1 MPYLTVNGY
10 QIYYRVK
17 GDGVPMLLLEGL
29 GYASWMWK
37 YQVPEFIRWSK
48 VIMPDNRGVGN
59 STKLTGPYTIEE
71 FANDAISVVNSLS
84 VEKFYVL
91 GVSMGGLIAQSIVNI
106 IPNRVKGVILVST
119 TCGGPKAIP
128 MFKETFE
135 QMQLNLE
142 GETIENK
149 IRRTMKLALT
159 QSFPITEESEFNEII
174 KERMKYLQTNDQLLY
189 QSLSS
194 VNFDNSTKNNT
205 VTIPSLI
212 VAGTE
217 DRVLPYLNSII
228 LYKSLPRSSLLL
240 FKGQNHL
247 LFMEKYGQFN
257 RFVYDFVSSIE
268 NGSFSEYVEE
278 VI

>member
-91 GVSMGGLIAQSIVNI
+91 
-106 IPNRVKGVILVST
+106 
-119 TCGGPKAIP
+119 
-128 MFKETFE
+128 
-135 QMQLNLE
+135 
-142 GETIENK
+142 
-149 IRRTMKLALT
+149 
-159 QSFPITEESEFNEII
+159 
-174 KERMKYLQTNDQLLY
+174 
-189 QSLSS
+189 
-194 VNFDNSTKNNT
+194 
-205 VTIPSLI
+205 
-212 VAGTE
+212 
-217 DRVLPYLNSII
+217 
-228 LYKSLPRSSLLL
+228 
-240 FKGQNHL
+240 
-247 LFMEKYGQFN
+247 
-257 RFVYDFVSSIE
+257 
-268 NGSFSEYVEE
+268 
-278 VI
+278 